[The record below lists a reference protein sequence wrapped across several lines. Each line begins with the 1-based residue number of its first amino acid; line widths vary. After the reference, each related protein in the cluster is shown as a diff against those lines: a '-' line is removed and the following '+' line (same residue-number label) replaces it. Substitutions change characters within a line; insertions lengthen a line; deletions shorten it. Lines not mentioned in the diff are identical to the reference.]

1 MDLNLVKFG
10 ISGGIAGVVMESLFY
25 PLETL
30 KTRIMGS
37 TLKEDLIK
45 QSKHINLY
53 KGISLRIIGGF
64 PGYFSFFFVY

>member
-37 TLKEDLIK
+37 TLK
-45 QSKHINLY
+45 
-53 KGISLRIIGGF
+53 
-64 PGYFSFFFVY
+64 